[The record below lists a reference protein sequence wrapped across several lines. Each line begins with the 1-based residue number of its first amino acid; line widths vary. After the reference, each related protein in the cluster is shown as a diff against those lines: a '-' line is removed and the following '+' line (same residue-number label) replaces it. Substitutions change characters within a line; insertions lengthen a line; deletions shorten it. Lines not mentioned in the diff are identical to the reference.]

1 MTTPPTKLSQ
11 QFWSEVL
18 ADWGDSLLPPP
29 QFDDLRA
36 VLDYW
41 LDCADQADIRRAAR
55 SAAARACDAAA
66 HAAAA
71 ARAAAA
77 AAAGTAAS
85 WAAYD
90 LAYAAAYAAWREP
103 PDAVSP

>member
-1 MTTPPTKLSQ
+1 MTTPPTKLTQ
-11 QFWSEVL
+11 QYWSEVL
-18 ADWGDSLLPPP
+18 ADWGDARHLPPP
-29 QFDDLRA
+29 QFDELRA

-41 LDCADQADIRRAAR
+41 LDCADQAEIRRAAR
-55 SAAARACDAAA
+55 SAAARSAAA
-66 HAAAA
+66 Q

-77 AAAGTAAS
+77 QAAGTAAS
-85 WAAYD
+85 WSAYD